1 MRQKVITIVILSM
14 VLALFLPLSAIAQD
28 KPDNYVV
35 FKMGVYNPTGE
46 LDDDDFDGKENAE
59 LMFGHYFNPN
69 FALEGGIG
77 IFINEWKEDP
87 VEIDIDTLM
96 LLLTAKGIY
105 PMEKF
110 EIFGGGGIGVYKGQM
125 DIYGIPLLDY
135 SEEDTV
141 FGFHIMIGASYDI
154 TQNWYLALEAKHHW
168 TQEADFAG
176 FETDLNGY
184 AITLDIGRRF

>member
-35 FKMGVYNPTGE
+35 IKMGVYNPTGE

-96 LLLTAKGIY
+96 NDCFNELEQDIESEVQARGEDDFKI
-105 PMEKF
+105 EHIEAN
-110 EIFGGGGIGVYKGQM
+110 EIEFLENGQE
-125 DIYGIPLLDY
+125 Y
-135 SEEDTV
+135 
-141 FGFHIMIGASYDI
+141 
-154 TQNWYLALEAKHHW
+154 
-168 TQEADFAG
+168 
-176 FETDLNGY
+176 
-184 AITLDIGRRF
+184 